1 MMNVTSDDYSSAG
14 LDATSGTSAR
24 GLPKGRGRSPRL
36 HVNDVD
42 KDLRYEVL
50 LEGALRAPVHLGLP
64 VVVGVLDLRLLD
76 WL

>member
-1 MMNVTSDDYSSAG
+1 MNVTSDDYSSAG
-14 LDATSGTSAR
+14 FVATSAR